1 MRFTASNRRLTQS
14 GLKIIKCDVSQI
26 GKSRGR
32 AVYLESWR
40 CRQGPKTV
48 PSLCSAGL
56 RVRSTLGGWLQQFR
70 ALWPQIQW
78 HPREQGEQAFL
89 LLGLFLRRKGAFP
102 EESLWLQ
109 NFHLNLQTHLPP
121 SPACSMPWEGQLW
134 DGTGGLLCLSLPG
147 NVGQQESLAGEQ
159 TAGREC
165 GQGI

>member
-32 AVYLESWR
+32 AVYLESWG

-109 NFHLNLQTHLPP
+109 NFHLNLQTHCRLLQLAPCP
-121 SPACSMPWEGQLW
+121 GRVSSGTAPADSFACRCQAMLASR
-134 DGTGGLLCLSLPG
+134 SL
-147 NVGQQESLAGEQ
+147 
-159 TAGREC
+159 
-165 GQGI
+165 